1 MSDNAANPDDPT
13 RPDRYVSFAGIDCD
27 GLSHRLVA
35 AILRHI
41 DKPENSN
48 KLWDA
53 FKAKVADAD
62 KGIPG
67 KPDSLYLVCSSVY
80 MIEELFERC
89 GDEEGLALL
98 RHVEETCC

>member
-1 MSDNAANPDDPT
+1 MTDETGNPEDPT
-13 RPDRYVSFAGIDCD
+13 PDRYVSFAGIDCD
-27 GLSHRLVA
+27 ALSHRLVQ

-53 FKAKVADAD
+53 FKAQLADAD
-62 KGIPG
+62 KGIAG
-67 KPDSLYLVCSSVY
+67 KPDSLYLVCSRVY
-80 MIEELFERC
+80 MIEDLFERC
-89 GDEEGLALL
+89 GDEEGMALL

>member
-1 MSDNAANPDDPT
+1 MTDDADTPEGPA
-13 RPDRYVSFAGIDCD
+13 PDRYVSFAGIDCD
-27 GLSHRLVA
+27 SLSQRLVQ

-41 DKPENSN
+41 DKPENCN

-53 FKAKVADAD
+53 FKAQLADAD
-62 KGIPG
+62 KGIAG
-67 KPDSLYLVCSSVY
+67 KPDSLYLVCARVY

-89 GDEEGLALL
+89 GDEEGMALL